1 VSCSHDPDVPTHDPD
16 VPAVTA
22 VLVSCSHDPDV
33 PTHDP
38 DVRSVTAVLVSCSH
52 DPDVL
57 THGPDVP
64 AATAVML
71 LSTVVVAVWS
81 QSDVI
86 LLMTCSVREGA
97 EQKIWNRLEFLKSL
111 KLTRQ
116 RLRSSGL
123 PPVKIGI
130 LGEST

>member
-1 VSCSHDPDVPTHDPD
+1 MTQMYSVLSPAGVFSC
-16 VPAVTA
+16 
-22 VLVSCSHDPDV
+22 CG
-33 PTHDP
+33 
-38 DVRSVTAVLVSCSH
+38 C
-52 DPDVL
+52 
-57 THGPDVP
+57 
-64 AATAVML
+64 
-71 LSTVVVAVWS
+71 VVS
-81 QSDVI
+81 QSDVV